1 MRKAFVVAGAE
12 WNAAVRSRAFIVSL
26 VLLPVLMGGSI
37 AAEKAVAGHT
47 DTMTRRF
54 AVIDPTGKLYDG
66 LAQKTEVR
74 NALVAGKAGR
84 FVPEKVD
91 VPAGDPAR
99 LDAVRLALSDRIRAR
114 ELFAFVELPADALAA
129 GEGAVAPKMRYYSD
143 DPTYEDLRLWIGLAV
158 SEDVRLRRLQAI
170 GADPEVIRKLEEPL
184 GEEALGL
191 WTRAADGRLV
201 QAAPVDEIRATIVPM
216 ALMFVVFL
224 IVMTG
229 APQLLN
235 SVLEEKM
242 SRISEV
248 LLGSVTPF
256 ELMLG
261 KLIGSAGVSLLL
273 GVIYAAGGLGVAA
286 YLGYGNVL
294 PLELVPWLLLF
305 MLLAVFFF
313 GSLYIAVGSAC
324 SELKDAQS
332 LMMPV
337 MLLTLMPIMVWTVVL
352 KAPNSNLAVGFSL
365 FPPATPFLMLLRLA
379 LHPGPPLWQ
388 AALSVVLTCAATAGC
403 VWAAGK
409 IFRTGVLMQG
419 KAATFGQMLRWVL
432 TR

>member
-1 MRKAFVVAGAE
+1 MRKALVVAGAE
-12 WNAAVRSRAFIVSL
+12 WNAAVRSRAFLVSL
-26 VLLPVLMGGSI
+26 VLLPVIMGGSI
-37 AAEKAVAGHT
+37 FAQKAVAGHT
-47 DTMTRRF
+47 DSVTRRF
-54 AVIDPTGKLYDG
+54 AVVDPTGQLYEG
-66 LAQKTEVR
+66 LASKTAAR
-74 NALVAGKAGR
+74 NLLVGDKAGR
-84 FVPEKVD
+84 FVPERVD
-91 VPAGDPAR
+91 VGGAR
-99 LDAVRLALSDRIRAR
+99 TLDAVRLELSDRIRAR
-114 ELFAFVELPADALAA
+114 DLFAFVELPADALAT
-129 GEGAVAPKMRYYSD
+129 GAAPRIRYYSD
-143 DPTYEDLRLWIGLAV
+143 DPTYEDLRQWVELAV
-158 SEDVRLRRLQAI
+158 SEDVRMHRLKAI
-170 GADPEVIRKLEEPL
+170 GADPEVIRKLEQPL
-184 GEEALGL
+184 PADALGL
-191 WTRAADGRLV
+191 WTRAADGSLV
-201 QAAPVDEIRATIVPM
+201 QAAGVDRIRAYVVPM

-273 GVIYAAGGLGVAA
+273 GVIYAAGGLGVAT
-286 YLGYGNVL
+286 YLGFGNVL

-313 GSLYIAVGSAC
+313 GSLYIAIGSAC

-337 MLLTLMPIMVWTVVL
+337 VLLTIMPVMVWTLVL
-352 KAPNSNLAVGFSL
+352 KAPNSGLAVAFSL
-365 FPPATPFLMLLRLA
+365 FPPATPFLMLLRMA

-388 AALSVVLTCAATAGC
+388 AALSVVLTLASTVGC
-403 VWAAGK
+403 VFAAGK

-419 KAATFGQMLRWVL
+419 KSATFTQMLRWVL
-432 TR
+432 AK

>member
-1 MRKAFVVAGAE
+1 MRKALVVAGAE
-12 WNAAVRSRAFIVSL
+12 WNAAVRSRAFLVSL
-26 VLLPVLMGGSI
+26 VLLPVIMGGSI
-37 AAEKAVAGHT
+37 FAQRAVAGHT
-47 DTMTRRF
+47 DSATRRF
-54 AVIDPTGKLYDG
+54 AVVDPTGQLYDG
-66 LAQKTEVR
+66 LAAKTEAR
-74 NALVAGKAGR
+74 NLLVGGTAGR
-84 FVPEKVD
+84 FVPERVAA
-91 VPAGDPAR
+91 PDPAR
-99 LDAVRLALSDRIRAR
+99 LDALRLQLSDRIRTR
-114 ELFAFVELPADALAA
+114 ELFAFVELPADALAT
-129 GEGAVAPKMRYYSD
+129 GAASAPRIRYYSD
-143 DPTYEDLRLWIGLAV
+143 DPTYEDLRRWIELAV
-158 SEDVRLRRLQAI
+158 SEDVRMHRLKAI
-170 GADPEVIRKLEEPL
+170 GADPEVIRKLEQPL
-184 GEEALGL
+184 PADALGL
-191 WTRAADGRLV
+191 WKRADDGSLV
-201 QAAPVDEIRATIVPM
+201 QAARVDPIRAYVVPM

-273 GVIYAAGGLGVAA
+273 GVIYAAGGLGVAT

-313 GSLYIAVGSAC
+313 GSLYIAIGSAC

-337 MLLTLMPIMVWTVVL
+337 VLLTIMPVMVWTLVL
-352 KAPNSNLAVGFSL
+352 KAPNSGLSVAFSL
-365 FPPATPFLMLLRLA
+365 FPPATPFLMLLRMA
-379 LHPGPPLWQ
+379 LHPGPPWWQ
-388 AALSVVLTCAATAGC
+388 AALSVVLTLASTIGC

-419 KAATFGQMLRWVL
+419 KSATFTQMLRWVL
-432 TR
+432 AK

>member
-12 WNAAVRSRAFIVSL
+12 WNAAVRSRAFLVSL
-26 VLLPVLMGGSI
+26 VLLPVIMGGSI
-37 AAEKAVAGHT
+37 FAQRAVAGHT
-47 DTMTRRF
+47 DSDTRRF
-54 AVIDPTGKLYDG
+54 AVVDPTGQLYEG
-66 LAQKTEVR
+66 LAAKTEAR
-74 NALVAGKAGR
+74 NRLVAGKAGR
-84 FVPEKVD
+84 FVPERVD
-91 VPAGDPAR
+91 VGGTR
-99 LDAVRLALSDRIRAR
+99 TLDAVRLELSDRIRTR
-114 ELFAFVELPADALAA
+114 ELFAFVELPADALAT
-129 GEGAVAPKMRYYSD
+129 GAVAPRIRYYSD
-143 DPTYEDLRLWIGLAV
+143 DPTYEDLRQWIELAI
-158 SEDVRLRRLQAI
+158 SEDVRMHRLKAI
-170 GADPEVIRKLEEPL
+170 GADPEVIRKLEQPL
-184 GEEALGL
+184 PADALGL
-191 WTRAADGRLV
+191 WKRADDGSLV
-201 QAAPVDEIRATIVPM
+201 QAASVDRIRAYVVPM

-273 GVIYAAGGLGVAA
+273 GVIYAAGGLGVAT
-286 YLGYGNVL
+286 YLGFGNVL

-313 GSLYIAVGSAC
+313 GSLYIAIGSAC

-337 MLLTLMPIMVWTVVL
+337 VLLTIMPVMVWTLVL
-352 KAPNSNLAVGFSL
+352 KAPNSGLSVAFSL
-365 FPPATPFLMLLRLA
+365 FPPATPFLMLLRMA
-379 LHPGPPLWQ
+379 LHPGPPWWQ
-388 AALSVVLTCAATAGC
+388 AALSVVLTLAATVGC

-419 KAATFGQMLRWVL
+419 KSATFAQMLRWVL
-432 TR
+432 AK